1 MEKAPP
7 KPLKVAGISP
17 KLGLKIFFADDRGQL
32 TGTPGPGAGTGRT
45 LTVML
50 VESSDAM
57 RQNLKALLERE
68 PDLEVVAEAGTGA
81 AAIRL
86 ARERSPQVAVID
98 AALPDFNSLEIT
110 SRLLAAAPQVKIV
123 ILSLYADRRLVAN
136 LLRLGAWGYL
146 LKDWAFEELGGGLR
160 TVAAQ
165 KVYLGREV
173 LPLALQDYVD
183 RLRNGDGRARPGEP
197 VPESQP
203 QPLAAPRPAS
213 PEAGSPR
220 EGITPMPAAR
230 SGRSP
235 FQDLHQ
241 RLSKHLALVQ
251 NKLG

>member
-1 MEKAPP
+1 
-7 KPLKVAGISP
+7 
-17 KLGLKIFFADDRGQL
+17 
-32 TGTPGPGAGTGRT
+32 
-45 LTVML
+45 ML

-57 RQNLKALLERE
+57 RQNLRALLDRE

-81 AAIRL
+81 AALRL
-86 ARERSPQVAVID
+86 ARERTPQVAVVD
-98 AALPDFNSLEIT
+98 AALPDYNSLEIT

-146 LKDWAFEELGGGLR
+146 LKDWAFEELAGGLR

-173 LPLALQDYVD
+173 LPLALQDYVE
-183 RLRNGDGRARPGEP
+183 RLRHGEGRARPGEAL
-197 VPESQP
+197 PESQSP
-203 QPLAAPRPAS
+203 PLAAQRPAS
-213 PEAGSPR
+213 PQAGSPR
-220 EGITPMPAAR
+220 EGITPIPA
-230 SGRSP
+230 GRIGPSP

-241 RLSKHLALVQ
+241 RLSKHLALAR